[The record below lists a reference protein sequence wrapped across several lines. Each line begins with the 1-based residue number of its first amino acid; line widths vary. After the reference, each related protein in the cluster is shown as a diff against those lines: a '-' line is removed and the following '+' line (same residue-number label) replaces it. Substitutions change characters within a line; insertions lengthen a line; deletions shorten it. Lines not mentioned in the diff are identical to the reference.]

1 MSIYTR
7 KYIFQFDEIEVEEY
21 FDNIFKFRKSTNTI
35 GRRNISKII
44 NNQLHDLLAKYKND
58 IGYYYKNKL
67 WDKYKKM
74 ANPYEL
80 IYNNNNFKNDNIY
93 IYKSIS
99 RSFFKLWE
107 ILTDFELF
115 KNHETLK
122 PLKPLKALKALKPL
136 KALCIADGPGGF
148 IEAFL
153 KYREEISHTTS
164 DKVYGITLISKDN
177 NVPKWKIPLHFYS
190 KYDIELLSGKDG
202 TGSIYNLDNIIHF
215 VQYIGANS
223 CDFLTADGGFD
234 FSKNFNNQETQSFF
248 LIMCEIYL
256 ALQLQKR
263 DGVFILK
270 VFDLN
275 TIDTITLLYILH
287 SVYSDVF
294 ITKPYTSRPANSEK
308 YIICKKYK
316 STPKSILS
324 KLKYSVKNNLNHV
337 DIFVPT
343 EFIEEIVFYNF
354 HCVYLQIFNIH
365 NIIRLIDSSDFRI
378 RSTIYDKQLKFA
390 EEYIKHYKVDVKN

>member
-1 MSIYTR
+1 MSIYNR
-7 KYIFQFDEIEVEEY
+7 KYIFHFDEIEVKEY
-21 FDNIFKFRKSTNTI
+21 VDNIFKFRKSSNTI
-35 GRRNISKII
+35 SKRNISEII
-44 NNQLHDLLAKYKND
+44 NHQLHDLLSKYKND

-80 IYNNNNFKNDNIY
+80 IYNNNSFQNENK

-107 ILTDFELF
+107 ILVDFELF
-115 KNHETLK
+115 NNNSCNNSCNNK
-122 PLKPLKALKALKPL
+122 PLKV
-136 KALCIADGPGGF
+136 LCIADGPGGF

-164 DKVYGITLISKDN
+164 DKIYGITLISKDI
-177 NVPKWKIPLHFYS
+177 NVPKWKIPQHFYS
-190 KYDIELLSGKDG
+190 KYNIELLNGKDG

-234 FSKNFNNQETQSFF
+234 FSKNFNDQETQSFF
-248 LIMCEIYL
+248 LIMCEVYI
-256 ALQLQKR
+256 ALQLQKK

-275 TIDTITLLYILH
+275 NIDTITLLYILH
-287 SVYSDVF
+287 SVYADVY

-316 STPKSILS
+316 NASKTILS
-324 KLKYSVKNNLNHV
+324 KLKYSIKNNLNHV

-354 HCVYLQIFNIH
+354 HCVCLQIFNIY
-365 NIIRLIDSSDFRI
+365 NIIRLIDGSDFRI
-378 RSTIYDKQLKFA
+378 RSNIYNKQLKFA
-390 EEYIKHYKVDVKN
+390 EEYIKHYKVNIS